1 MIELEAISSTQFICG
16 LQLSDELFDGSS
28 NFQVRIINNSGVIW
42 ETQNDAM
49 QKACEFINYS
59 LVRHHITTDYVAF
72 NTYTEGTIIKSL
84 TFQAHID

>member
-1 MIELEAISSTQFICG
+1 M
-16 LQLSDELFDGSS
+16 
-28 NFQVRIINNSGVIW
+28 
-42 ETQNDAM
+42 QN
-49 QKACEFINYS
+49 ACEFINYS